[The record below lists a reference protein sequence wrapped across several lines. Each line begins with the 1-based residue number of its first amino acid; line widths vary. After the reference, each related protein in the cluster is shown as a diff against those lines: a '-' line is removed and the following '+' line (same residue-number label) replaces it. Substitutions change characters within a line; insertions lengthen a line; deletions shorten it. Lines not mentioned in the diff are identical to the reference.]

1 MTQQEIEV
9 FLAVARLGSVSAAAQ
24 ALYITQPAVSRH
36 LRALEE
42 ALGCTL
48 VSRGRGRRQVELTGQ
63 GRDFIQV
70 AEKWRLLWQEAREV
84 AGQDRTQTLRVASVG
99 SLSTYLLPPVF
110 REFLAVPGRT
120 LTFHHYHS
128 REAYDYIAQGLA
140 DIALISDHMYHPQVE
155 TVPALRSRMVL
166 LTGPG
171 PDWTEPVHPSRLDP
185 AAELRLPWNPE
196 YDLWHSFWFSAA
208 AVPRAVLDQMSLL
221 EEFFSWRDVWP
232 DSWAVAPSVVAV
244 PLARKLGLALR
255 ALDSGPSDEIIYYL
269 LGPRRKGSLTQIFLD
284 CLDRELQTRPEV
296 ESLLAK
302 SGQT

>member
-1 MTQQEIEV
+1 MTQQGIEV
-9 FLAVARLGSVSAAAQ
+9 FLAVARSESISGAAQ

-36 LRALEE
+36 LRALESD
-42 ALGCTL
+42 LGCAL
-48 VSRGRGRRQVELTGQ
+48 VARGRGQRRVELTDR
-63 GRDFIQV
+63 GRDFVQV
-70 AEKWRLLWQEAREV
+70 AEKWRILWQEAREV
-84 AGQDRTQTLRVASVG
+84 ASRDRAQALRVASVG

-110 REFLAVPGRT
+110 RDFLAPGRT

-128 REAYDYIAQGLA
+128 REAYEYVAQGLA

-155 TVPALRSRMVL
+155 TIPAFRSPMVL
-166 LTGPG
+166 IAGPEL
-171 PDWTEPVHPSRLDP
+171 DWPETVHPSALDP
-185 AAELRLPWNPE
+185 SKELRLPWNPE

-208 AVPRAVLDQMSLL
+208 AAPRAVLDQMSLL